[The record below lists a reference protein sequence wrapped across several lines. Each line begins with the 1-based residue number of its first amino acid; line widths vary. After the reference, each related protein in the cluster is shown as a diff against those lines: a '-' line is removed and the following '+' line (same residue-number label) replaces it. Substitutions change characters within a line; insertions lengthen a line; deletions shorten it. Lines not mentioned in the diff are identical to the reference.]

1 MFIIRTEVVGMRN
14 DQMQKE
20 FQHFE
25 NKQEALDWSRNL
37 AKKEGLE
44 MIPHR
49 KDGQIQNPNS
59 YANDP
64 CPPRDKKY

>member
-1 MFIIRTEVVGMRN
+1 M
-14 DQMQKE
+14 DQV
-20 FQHFE
+20 
-25 NKQEALDWSRNL
+25 LDWSRNL
-37 AKKEGLE
+37 AKKEGID

-64 CPPRDKKY
+64 CPPRDKK